1 MNNDW
6 IFWGLKIAP
15 IASKGSRDSLM
26 ASRAPPPGASEQDKL
41 ILKYLREKVDPV
53 FVPMMR
59 TIIQKVKEWDCGNR
73 CVTPVQ
79 PGDWGVFFHHSMFK
93 GTRQKSRTT
102 IFRESYTAPFLVR
115 CLPLLFFWR
124 LFLPPPICLPHSAR
138 TTWRA
143 LSSTTSRRARRRLS
157 LVRGDV
163 CLCSLQCRVHDRFS
177 YRGVCLVATLLIG
190 P

>member
-1 MNNDW
+1 LNNDW

-79 PGDWGVFFHHSMFK
+79 PGDWGVFFSSFHVQRHAPKKSDHHFQGIIHSPLPCSVSSSSIFLAPFPPP
-93 GTRQKSRTT
+93 TNLPSPQRPDDVASFVLNYLQARQKKVVFGKR
-102 IFRESYTAPFLVR
+102 R
-115 CLPLLFFWR
+115 CL
-124 LFLPPPICLPHSAR
+124 
-138 TTWRA
+138 
-143 LSSTTSRRARRRLS
+143 
-157 LVRGDV
+157 LVLAAMPR
-163 CLCSLQCRVHDRFS
+163 S
-177 YRGVCLVATLLIG
+177 
-190 P
+190 